1 MEDKKEQKK
10 YINKK
15 VVTAVIAVILFVLI
29 LVISL
34 ITMAST
40 IKASN
45 LAFGRYRFY
54 IMKSESQ
61 PEIAVKGDLVIAKK
75 LKSGEIQPGDKIVY
89 GDGKFYYCDNIE
101 QTRRI
106 NTITKMITAQRE
118 GIKYQFSED
127 EVEGKIICTIHE
139 LGDIISFLR
148 TPVGMVFFIIFVV
161 CVFLLMR
168 IIFIGKKK
176 DKDEESDED
185 DENAQDEIE
194 DEKLKLDNENSIKK
208 TTKTIAQKEK

>member
-1 MEDKKEQKK
+1 MEEKKEQKK
-10 YINKK
+10 CYIKK
-15 VVTAVIAVILFVLI
+15 TITAVIAVILFVLI

-34 ITMAST
+34 ITMASS

-61 PEIAVKGDLVIAKK
+61 PEIAEKGALVIAKK
-75 LKSGEIQPGDKIVY
+75 LKAGEVQQGDKIVY
-89 GDGKFYYCDNIE
+89 GEGEFYYCDNIV

-127 EVEGKIICTIHE
+127 EVEGKIVYVIND
-139 LGDIISFLR
+139 LGDIIAFLR
-148 TPVGMVFFIIFVV
+148 TPIGMVIFIIFVV
-161 CVFLLMR
+161 CVFILMR
-168 IIFIGKKK
+168 IVFVGKKK
-176 DKDEESDED
+176 DEEKENNSELKN
-185 DENAQDEIE
+185 DENNEHVQKIIE
-194 DEKLKLDNENSIKK
+194 NENLKLDNKDF
-208 TTKTIAQKEK
+208 

>member
-1 MEDKKEQKK
+1 MKDQKEQKK
-10 YINKK
+10 FFNKK
-15 VVTAVIAVILFVLI
+15 LITSFIAVILFVSI

-34 ITMAST
+34 ITLAST
-40 IKASN
+40 VKASN
-45 LAFGRYRFY
+45 LAFGKYRFY

-61 PEIAVKGDLVIAKK
+61 PEIALKGDLVIAKK
-75 LKSGEIQPGDKIVY
+75 LKLGEIQPGDKIVY

-101 QTRRI
+101 QTKKI
-106 NTITKMITAQRE
+106 NTITKMITAQRD

-148 TPVGMVFFIIFVV
+148 TPIGMLFFIVFII

-176 DKDEESDED
+176 
-185 DENAQDEIE
+185 ENNPIE
-194 DEKLKLDNENSIKK
+194 DEKFELDNENSMKK
-208 TTKTIAQKEK
+208 TTRVIEQKK

>member
-1 MEDKKEQKK
+1 MKDKKEQKK
-10 YINKK
+10 FFNKK
-15 VVTAVIAVILFVLI
+15 LITSFIAVILFVSI

-34 ITMAST
+34 ITLAST
-40 IKASN
+40 VKASN
-45 LAFGRYRFY
+45 LAFGTYRFY

-61 PEIAVKGDLVIAKK
+61 PEIALKGDLVIAKK
-75 LKSGEIQPGDKIVY
+75 LKLGEIQPGDKIVY

-101 QTRRI
+101 QTKKI
-106 NTITKMITAQRE
+106 NTITKMITAQRD

-148 TPVGMVFFIIFVV
+148 TPIGMLFFIVFII

-176 DKDEESDED
+176 ENNPIKDEKFE
-185 DENAQDEIE
+185 
-194 DEKLKLDNENSIKK
+194 LDNENSIKK
-208 TTKTIAQKEK
+208 QLE

>member
-1 MEDKKEQKK
+1 MKDQKERKKFF
-10 YINKK
+10 NKK
-15 VVTAVIAVILFVLI
+15 LITSFIAVILFVSI

-34 ITMAST
+34 ITLAST
-40 IKASN
+40 VKASN
-45 LAFGRYRFY
+45 LAFGTYRFY

-61 PEIAVKGDLVIAKK
+61 PEIALKGDLVIAKK
-75 LKSGEIQPGDKIVY
+75 LKLGEIQPGDKIVY

-101 QTRRI
+101 QTKKI
-106 NTITKMITAQRE
+106 NTITKMITAQRD

-148 TPVGMVFFIIFVV
+148 TPIGMLFFIVFII

-176 DKDEESDED
+176 
-185 DENAQDEIE
+185 ENNPIE
-194 DEKLKLDNENSIKK
+194 DEKFELDNENSIKK
-208 TTKTIAQKEK
+208 TTRVIEQKK

>member
-1 MEDKKEQKK
+1 MKDQKEQKK
-10 YINKK
+10 FFNKK
-15 VVTAVIAVILFVLI
+15 LITSFIAVILFVSI

-34 ITMAST
+34 ITLAST
-40 IKASN
+40 VKASN
-45 LAFGRYRFY
+45 LAFGTYRFY

-61 PEIAVKGDLVIAKK
+61 PEIALKGDLVIAKK
-75 LKSGEIQPGDKIVY
+75 LKLGEIQPGDKIVY

-101 QTRRI
+101 QTKKI
-106 NTITKMITAQRE
+106 NTITKMITAQRD

-148 TPVGMVFFIIFVV
+148 TPIGMLFFIVFII

-176 DKDEESDED
+176 ENNPIKDEKFE
-185 DENAQDEIE
+185 
-194 DEKLKLDNENSIKK
+194 LDNENSMKK
-208 TTKTIAQKEK
+208 TTRVIEQKK

>member
-1 MEDKKEQKK
+1 MKDQKEQKK
-10 YINKK
+10 FFNKK
-15 VVTAVIAVILFVLI
+15 LITSFIAVILFVSI

-34 ITMAST
+34 ITLAST
-40 IKASN
+40 VKASN
-45 LAFGRYRFY
+45 LAFGTYRFY

-61 PEIAVKGDLVIAKK
+61 PEIALKGDLVIAKK
-75 LKSGEIQPGDKIVY
+75 LKLGEIQPGDKIVY

-101 QTRRI
+101 QTKKI
-106 NTITKMITAQRE
+106 NTITKMITAQRD

-148 TPVGMVFFIIFVV
+148 TLIGMLFFIVFII

-176 DKDEESDED
+176 
-185 DENAQDEIE
+185 ENNPIE
-194 DEKLKLDNENSIKK
+194 DEKFELDNENSMKK
-208 TTKTIAQKEK
+208 TTRVIEQKK

>member
-1 MEDKKEQKK
+1 MKDKKEQKK
-10 YINKK
+10 FFNKK
-15 VVTAVIAVILFVLI
+15 LITSFIAVILFVSI

-34 ITMAST
+34 ITLAST
-40 IKASN
+40 VKASN
-45 LAFGRYRFY
+45 LAFGAYRFY

-61 PEIAVKGDLVIAKK
+61 PEIALKGDLVIAKK
-75 LKSGEIQPGDKIVY
+75 LKLGEIQPGDKIVY

-101 QTRRI
+101 QTKKI
-106 NTITKMITAQRE
+106 NTITKMITAQRD

-148 TPVGMVFFIIFVV
+148 TPIGMLFFIVFII

-176 DKDEESDED
+176 
-185 DENAQDEIE
+185 ENNPIE
-194 DEKLKLDNENSIKK
+194 DEKFELDNENSMKK
-208 TTKTIAQKEK
+208 TTRVIEQKK

>member
-1 MEDKKEQKK
+1 MKDKKEQKK
-10 YINKK
+10 FFNKK
-15 VVTAVIAVILFVLI
+15 LITSFIAVILFVSI

-34 ITMAST
+34 ITLAST
-40 IKASN
+40 VKASN
-45 LAFGRYRFY
+45 LAFGKYRFY

-61 PEIAVKGDLVIAKK
+61 PEIALKGDLVIAKK
-75 LKSGEIQPGDKIVY
+75 LKLGEIQPGDKIVY

-101 QTRRI
+101 QTKKI
-106 NTITKMITAQRE
+106 NTITKMITAQRD

-148 TPVGMVFFIIFVV
+148 TPIGMLFFIVFII

-168 IIFIGKKK
+168 IIFIDKKK
-176 DKDEESDED
+176 ENNPIKDEKFE
-185 DENAQDEIE
+185 
-194 DEKLKLDNENSIKK
+194 LDNENSMKK
-208 TTKTIAQKEK
+208 TTRVIEQKK

>member
-1 MEDKKEQKK
+1 MKDQKEQKK
-10 YINKK
+10 FFNKK
-15 VVTAVIAVILFVLI
+15 LITSFIAVILFVSI

-34 ITMAST
+34 ITLAST
-40 IKASN
+40 VKASN
-45 LAFGRYRFY
+45 LAFGTYRFY

-61 PEIAVKGDLVIAKK
+61 PEIALKGDLVIAKK
-75 LKSGEIQPGDKIVY
+75 LKLGEIQPGDKIVY

-101 QTRRI
+101 QTKKI
-106 NTITKMITAQRE
+106 NTITKMITAQRD

-148 TPVGMVFFIIFVV
+148 TPIGMLFFIVFII

-176 DKDEESDED
+176 
-185 DENAQDEIE
+185 ENNPIE
-194 DEKLKLDNENSIKK
+194 DEKFELDNENSIKK
-208 TTKTIAQKEK
+208 TTRVIEQKK

>member
-1 MEDKKEQKK
+1 MKDQKEQKK
-10 YINKK
+10 FFNKK
-15 VVTAVIAVILFVLI
+15 LITSFIAVILFVSI

-34 ITMAST
+34 ITLAST
-40 IKASN
+40 VKASN
-45 LAFGRYRFY
+45 LAFGTYRFY

-61 PEIAVKGDLVIAKK
+61 PEIALKGDLVIAKK
-75 LKSGEIQPGDKIVY
+75 LKLGEIQPGDKIVY

-101 QTRRI
+101 QTKKI
-106 NTITKMITAQRE
+106 NTITKMITAQRD

-148 TPVGMVFFIIFVV
+148 TPIGMLFFIVFII

-176 DKDEESDED
+176 ENNPIKDEKFE
-185 DENAQDEIE
+185 
-194 DEKLKLDNENSIKK
+194 LDNENSIKK
-208 TTKTIAQKEK
+208 QLE

>member
-1 MEDKKEQKK
+1 MKDQKEQKK
-10 YINKK
+10 FFNKK
-15 VVTAVIAVILFVLI
+15 LITSFIAVILFVSI

-34 ITMAST
+34 ITLAST
-40 IKASN
+40 VKASN
-45 LAFGRYRFY
+45 LAFGTYRFY

-61 PEIAVKGDLVIAKK
+61 PEIALKGDLVIAKK
-75 LKSGEIQPGDKIVY
+75 LKLGEIQPGDKIVY

-101 QTRRI
+101 QTKKI
-106 NTITKMITAQRE
+106 NTITKMITAQRD

-148 TPVGMVFFIIFVV
+148 TPIGMLFFIVFII

-176 DKDEESDED
+176 
-185 DENAQDEIE
+185 ENNPIE
-194 DEKLKLDNENSIKK
+194 DEKFELDNENSMKK
-208 TTKTIAQKEK
+208 TTRVIEQKK

>member
-1 MEDKKEQKK
+1 MKDKKEQKK
-10 YINKK
+10 FFNKK
-15 VVTAVIAVILFVLI
+15 LITSFIAVILFVSI

-34 ITMAST
+34 ITLAST
-40 IKASN
+40 VKASN
-45 LAFGRYRFY
+45 LAFGTYRFY

-61 PEIAVKGDLVIAKK
+61 PEIALKGDLVIAKK
-75 LKSGEIQPGDKIVY
+75 LKLGEIQPGDKIVY

-101 QTRRI
+101 QTKKI
-106 NTITKMITAQRE
+106 NTITKMITAQRD

-148 TPVGMVFFIIFVV
+148 TPIGMLFFIVFII

-176 DKDEESDED
+176 
-185 DENAQDEIE
+185 ENNPIE
-194 DEKLKLDNENSIKK
+194 DEKFELDNENSMKK
-208 TTKTIAQKEK
+208 TTRVIEQKK